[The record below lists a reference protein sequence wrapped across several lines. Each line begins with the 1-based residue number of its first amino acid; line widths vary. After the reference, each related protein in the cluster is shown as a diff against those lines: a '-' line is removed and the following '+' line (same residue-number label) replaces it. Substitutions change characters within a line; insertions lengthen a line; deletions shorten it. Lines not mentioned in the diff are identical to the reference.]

1 MSLGSKTKVFARMA
15 LALTFMSC
23 LVGQT
28 ALADGTTKIGVLHS
42 LTGTM
47 AISEKPVVDAVEMAV
62 DEINKA
68 GGVNGKKLE
77 IVKADGAS
85 DWDKFKDQA
94 EKLISTDKVKAVFG
108 CWTSSSRKS
117 VLPVF
122 EKHDHLLFYP
132 VQYEGK
138 ESSKNII
145 YTGAAPNQQIIPAVK
160 WALSNLGKGDKVY
173 LVGSDY
179 IYPRTANAIVREM
192 LKAQGKEPIGEMYRP
207 LGDKSF
213 AEIAADIKAKK
224 PSFIINT
231 INGDS
236 NIAFFNE
243 LKKAGMAEGDSKIPV
258 ISMSIA
264 EPELKEIA
272 KQTGP
277 ELLKD
282 HFATWNYFQSIKS
295 AKNTE
300 FVKKF
305 KEKYGADAVTSDPLE
320 AAYFGVYLYAAA
332 IKKAKTDDTAAVRK
346 ALLGLTFNAPGG
358 EVKIDPENQHTWRP
372 VKVGKIR
379 MDGQFDIVWDS
390 KNSVRPD
397 PYPKF

>member
-1 MSLGSKTKVFARMA
+1 MSLGSKTKVFLALSCLFGQIA
-15 LALTFMSC
+15 LA
-23 LVGQT
+23 
-28 ALADGTTKIGVLHS
+28 ADTTKIGVLHS

-47 AISEKPVVDAVEMAV
+47 AISEKPVVDAVKMAV
-62 DEINKA
+62 EEINKA
-68 GGVNGKKLE
+68 GGVNGKQLE
-77 IVKADGAS
+77 VVAVDGES
-85 DWDKFKDQA
+85 NWDKFKDQA
-94 EKLISTDKVKAVFG
+94 ENLITKEKVKAVFG
-108 CWTSSSRKS
+108 CWTSSSRKA

-160 WALSNLGKGDKVY
+160 WAMNNLGKGDKVY

-192 LKAQGKEPIGEMYRP
+192 LKAQGKEPVGEKYRP
-207 LGDKSF
+207 LGEKTGFD
-213 AEIAADIKAKK
+213 EIVADIKAKK

-243 LKKAGMAEGDSKIPV
+243 MKKAGMSEGASKIPV

-305 KEKYGADAVTSDPLE
+305 KDKYGVDAVTSDPLE

-332 IKKAKTDDTAAVRK
+332 VKKAKTDDTAAVRK

-390 KNSVRPD
+390 KNSVRPE